1 MKIDKAR
8 ASAHNRTMAIR
19 HPERPA
25 WLKVRF
31 PAGGKY
37 AELQELMRN
46 QELHTVCEE
55 ARCPNIGECWG
66 RGTATFMIL
75 GDTCTRSCGFCAVKT
90 GRPGTVDHGEPRR
103 VALAIQRMGLRH
115 AVITSVNRDEL
126 ADGGAGIFAETIR
139 WTRRLSPGTTIEV
152 LIPDFKGDRE
162 ALATV
167 LEAQPEILNHNI
179 ETVPRLYRQVRPQA
193 IYERSLDVLSR
204 AKELDPGTVTKSGLM
219 VGLGE
224 TLDELL
230 AVFEDLAAHRV
241 EVLTIGQY
249 LQPTPAHLP
258 VVRYWTPDEFAGL
271 KQAAERMGFRHVEC
285 GPLVRS
291 SYHAEEQA
299 VSSRGLGLTPRSANW
314 SSIESIPL
322 LVDRQPEG
330 RPKGKS

>member
-1 MKIDKAR
+1 
-8 ASAHNRTMAIR
+8 MAIR
-19 HPERPA
+19 HPERPP

-31 PAGGKY
+31 PTGGRFG
-37 AELQELMRN
+37 ELQELMRS

-55 ARCPNIGECWG
+55 ARCPNIGECWS

-90 GRPGTVDHGEPRR
+90 GRPGTVDTGEPRR

-126 ADGGAGIFAETIR
+126 PDGGAGIFAETIR
-139 WTRRLSPGTTIEV
+139 WTRRLSPETTIEV
-152 LIPDFKGDRE
+152 LIPDFKGDWA

-167 LEAQPEILNHNI
+167 LEAQPEILNHNT
-179 ETVPRLYRQVRPQA
+179 ETVPRLYREVRPQA
-193 IYERSLDVLSR
+193 VYSRSLELLKR
-204 AKELDPGTVTKSGLM
+204 AKEMDPGTVSKSGVM

-224 TLDELL
+224 TKDELL
-230 AVFEDLAAHRV
+230 RVFEDLAAHGV
-241 EVLTIGQY
+241 EVLTVGQY

-258 VVRYWTPDEFAGL
+258 ITRYWSPDEFAEL
-271 KQAAERMGFRHVEC
+271 KAAADAMGFRHVEA

-299 VSSRGLGLTPRSANW
+299 NSARGPGLSPRGTGGG
-314 SSIESIPL
+314 SITNVPLAESGPHG
-322 LVDRQPEG
+322 EMA
-330 RPKGKS
+330 